1 MNYYNIKLDEVLK
14 KLKTTDDG
22 LSDKE
27 VEKRLSMYGENV
39 LEEQQTSSPLK
50 VFFSQFNDSMIIIL
64 IIVAI
69 IMFVY
74 GLLYSHEYTDTVIIF
89 VVVMINAIVGFIQEE
104 KAQVTL
110 DSLKKYTT
118 STTTVKRSG
127 RLCLVDSSKLVV
139 GDIIR
144 LAAGDR
150 VPADARIIKANNLYV
165 DESALTGESTT
176 VEKAEIVLKGKLQ
189 LQDQQNMIFASS
201 SITSGEVEAVI
212 TATGMLTEIGK
223 IAISLNTPYKV
234 ETPLEKKTKELSAT
248 ITKLIFV
255 ILIFIFFYS
264 LYMKNTI
271 LQTIMLCV
279 SLAVAAIPEGLPA
292 VITITLSQGAK
303 VLFDKKTVVR
313 QIQAVETLGSVD
325 VICSD
330 KTGTITQNKMKIE
343 QSLIYDNNMINYI
356 FALNNETLID
366 KDKMIG
372 DPTEICLYTYIKEKG
387 FDPIKLRKK
396 YKRIISAPF
405 DSVRKMSSSVNKIDK
420 TTYILTKGSYE
431 NILKKSKYIIKNNKK
446 VLLKESEI
454 KNIVSACNSME
465 KDALRVMAYA
475 YKETKK
481 DLKTA
486 NEVLKEEKDFVLA
499 GICGIFDPPRDTVKN
514 SVKKCDEARI
524 KTVMITGDSLNTA
537 CAIARNVGIIKNDS
551 EGILGQE
558 LDNYSDE
565 ELKEI
570 VNKYRV
576 YARVS
581 PIHKERIVKA
591 FQAQGLVVAMTGD
604 GVNDAPAIKDAHV
617 GIGMGI
623 TGTEVTNS
631 VADIVLLDDSFST
644 IVVAVE
650 EGRRIF
656 SNIRNNIVYSLSSNI
671 AEIFIVLI
679 GMIMGYNILL
689 PIHILF
695 IDLVTDSIPSI
706 ALSFEKAESGIMKN
720 PPRGIDKPLFSPFI
734 LSCIISSAIIETA
747 IALIIYF
754 TSINFVTPQV
764 AMTIVLF
771 SIVVQENLYA
781 LVCRNLKKPIIVQG
795 IFTNKAMNLGIIAV
809 VLVELL
815 FFVTPVGKIIDI
827 EILEIS
833 HIIVLFLINLISFAM
848 YEIIKP
854 MLTKLFRD

>member
-1 MNYYNIKLDEVLK
+1 MNYYNYKLGELYKHLK
-14 KLKTTDDG
+14 SSDDG
-22 LSDKE
+22 LTSNE
-27 VEKRLSMYGENV
+27 VEKRLQEYGENV
-39 LEEQQTSSPLK
+39 LQEKKPTSPLK
-50 VFFSQFNDSMIIIL
+50 VFLSQFNDSMIIIL
-64 IIVAI
+64 IVVAI

-74 GLLYSHEYTDTVIIF
+74 GLIESHEYTDTIIIG
-89 VVVMINAIVGFIQEE
+89 VVVLINAVVGFVQEQ
-104 KAQVTL
+104 KANVTL
-110 DSLKKYTT
+110 ESLKKYST
-118 STTTVKRSG
+118 STTAVKRDG
-127 RLCLVDSSKLVV
+127 RLCVVDSSKLVP
-139 GDIIR
+139 GDIIK
-144 LAAGDR
+144 LVAGDR
-150 VPADARIIKANNLYV
+150 VPADARIIMANNLYV

-176 VEKAEIVLKGKLQ
+176 VEKAEVTLKGDLQ

-201 SITSGEVEAVI
+201 SITSGEVEAIV
-212 TATGMLTEIGK
+212 TSTGMLTEIGK
-223 IAISLNTPYKV
+223 IAVSLNTPYKV
-234 ETPLEKKTKELSAT
+234 ETPLEKKTNELSKV

-264 LYMKNTI
+264 LFMKNSI

-313 QIQAVETLGSVD
+313 QMQAVETLGSVD

-343 QSLIYDNNMINYI
+343 QSLIYDANMLNYI
-356 FALNNETLID
+356 FALNNEKLID
-366 KDKMIG
+366 NDKMIG

-396 YKRIISAPF
+396 YKRILSAPF
-405 DSVRKMSSSVNKIDK
+405 DSVRKMSSSLNTIDD

-431 NILKKSKYIIKNNKK
+431 SILKRSKYIIKNGKK
-446 VLLKESEI
+446 VIFKKDELESI
-454 KNIVSACNSME
+454 LSACNLME

-475 YKETKK
+475 YKEVKTNIK
-481 DLKTA
+481 DA
-486 NEVLKEEKDFVLA
+486 NALLKEEKDFVLA
-499 GICGIFDPPRDTVKN
+499 GVCGIFDPPRETVKK
-514 SVKKCDEARI
+514 SVEECDKASI

-537 CAIARNVGIIKNDS
+537 CAIARNVGIIKTNS
-551 EGILGQE
+551 EGILGEE
-558 LDNYSDE
+558 LDKYTDE

-570 VNKYRV
+570 VTKYRV

-581 PIHKERIVKA
+581 PIHKERIVRA
-591 FQAQGLVVAMTGD
+591 FQALGLVVAMTGD

-706 ALSFEKAESGIMKN
+706 ALSFEKAENDIMKY

-734 LSCIISSAIIETA
+734 LSCIISSAIIETTM
-747 IALIIYF
+747 ALLIYF
-754 TSINFVTPQV
+754 ISINFVSPEV
-764 AMTIVLF
+764 AMTIVLL
-771 SIVVQENLYA
+771 SIVIQENLYA
-781 LVCRNLKKPIIVQG
+781 IVCRNLKKPIILQG
-795 IFTNKAMNLGIIAV
+795 FFSNKAMNIGIIVV
-809 VLVELL
+809 VLVEAL
-815 FFVTPVGKIIDI
+815 FFATPIGRVIDI
-827 EILEIS
+827 EVLETGHMVAILA
-833 HIIVLFLINLISFAM
+833 INLISFVI
-848 YEIIKP
+848 YEVIKP
-854 MLTKLFRD
+854 MLTKLFDD